1 MAEDTSDLYRNRLDK
16 LRRLEDAGETPY
28 KYAFT
33 RTHTIPEARSAFE
46 ESEREGIVVKVAGRI
61 LTVRK
66 HGKSSFADIKDGFGT
81 IQLFFSLKEL
91 GEDRFEL
98 LSELDIGDFVGAEGE
113 LFRTRTGEV
122 TVKVSEW
129 ELLSKSLRALPAKW
143 HGLADVE
150 TRYRQR
156 YLDLIANPEVFELFR
171 KRSRIIGSVRAFLEG
186 EGFLEVA
193 TPMLQPIPGG
203 ATARPFVTHHN
214 AYDRDLYLRIAPELY
229 LKRLLVGGFEKV
241 YELGRTFRN
250 EGVSTRHNPE
260 FTILEVYQAYVDYND
275 IMDLTERLIVHVAR
289 ETMGTLSFEYQGRQV
304 NLEPPWQR
312 VPLYEAI
319 ARDSGIDF
327 SGIDGDDT
335 AKRAARDHG
344 IDVPDSAGYG
354 KVVDEVMKTKV
365 VPNLTQPAFLY
376 DYPIEISPLAKTKRG
391 NPRLTERFQA
401 FIAGLEMGNAF
412 SELNDSV
419 EQTERFAMQAAQR
432 DAGDDEAQR
441 LDTDFVTALEHGMP
455 PAGGLG
461 IGIDRLVMLLTDSA
475 SIRDVVLFPQLR
487 PVG

>member
-1 MAEDTSDLYRNRLDK
+1 
-16 LRRLEDAGETPY
+16 
-28 KYAFT
+28 
-33 RTHTIPEARSAFE
+33 
-46 ESEREGIVVKVAGRI
+46 
-61 LTVRK
+61 
-66 HGKSSFADIKDGFGT
+66 
-81 IQLFFSLKEL
+81 
-91 GEDRFEL
+91 
-98 LSELDIGDFVGAEGE
+98 
-113 LFRTRTGEV
+113 
-122 TVKVSEW
+122 
-129 ELLSKSLRALPAKW
+129 
-143 HGLADVE
+143 
-150 TRYRQR
+150 
-156 YLDLIANPEVFELFR
+156 
-171 KRSRIIGSVRAFLEG
+171 
-186 EGFLEVA
+186 
-193 TPMLQPIPGG
+193 MLQPIPGG

-327 SGIDGDDT
+327 SEIDGDDT
-335 AKRAARDHG
+335 ARRAAREHG
-344 IDVPDSAGYG
+344 VDVPDSAGYG

-365 VPNLTQPAFLY
+365 VPNLVQPTFLY

-412 SELNDSV
+412 SELNDPV

-487 PVG
+487 PMG